1 MTPDVV
7 AETAVDVSQSGDVL
21 TELTDIKQLLTFIVV
36 VLVLAIAFFLFKRVT
51 TLLTSFFLVETL
63 RCAGVCWRISSQH

>member
-1 MTPDVV
+1 MTSDVV

-36 VLVLAIAFFLFKRVT
+36 VLVLAIAFFLFKKGYNFIT
-51 TLLTSFFLVETL
+51 QFF
-63 RCAGVCWRISSQH
+63 S

>member
-1 MTPDVV
+1 MTSDVV

-36 VLVLAIAFFLFKRVT
+36 VFVLAIAFFLFKKGYNFINQ
-51 TLLTSFFLVETL
+51 FF
-63 RCAGVCWRISSQH
+63 S

>member
-1 MTPDVV
+1 MTPDVA

-36 VLVLAIAFFLFKRVT
+36 VLVLAIAFFLFKKGYNFINQ
-51 TLLTSFFLVETL
+51 FF
-63 RCAGVCWRISSQH
+63 S

>member
-36 VLVLAIAFFLFKRVT
+36 VLVLAIAFFLFKKGCN
-51 TLLTSFFLVETL
+51 FFNQFF
-63 RCAGVCWRISSQH
+63 S

>member
-7 AETAVDVSQSGDVL
+7 AETAVDVSQSGDIL

-36 VLVLAIAFFLFKRVT
+36 VLVLAIAFFLFKKGYNFINQ
-51 TLLTSFFLVETL
+51 FF
-63 RCAGVCWRISSQH
+63 S

>member
-36 VLVLAIAFFLFKRVT
+36 VLVLAIAFFLFKKGYNFINQ
-51 TLLTSFFLVETL
+51 FF
-63 RCAGVCWRISSQH
+63 S

>member
-36 VLVLAIAFFLFKRVT
+36 VFVLAIAFFLFKKGYNFINQ
-51 TLLTSFFLVETL
+51 FF
-63 RCAGVCWRISSQH
+63 S

>member
-7 AETAVDVSQSGDVL
+7 AETAVDVSQSGDML

-36 VLVLAIAFFLFKRVT
+36 VLVLAIAFFLFKKGYNFINQ
-51 TLLTSFFLVETL
+51 FF
-63 RCAGVCWRISSQH
+63 S

>member
-21 TELTDIKQLLTFIVV
+21 TELTGIKQLLTFIVV
-36 VLVLAIAFFLFKRVT
+36 VFVLAIAFFLFKKGYNFINQ
-51 TLLTSFFLVETL
+51 FF
-63 RCAGVCWRISSQH
+63 S

>member
-7 AETAVDVSQSGDVL
+7 AESAVDVSQSGDVL

-36 VLVLAIAFFLFKRVT
+36 VLVLAIAFFLFKKGYNFINQ
-51 TLLTSFFLVETL
+51 FF
-63 RCAGVCWRISSQH
+63 S

>member
-7 AETAVDVSQSGDVL
+7 AETAVDVSQSGDIL

-36 VLVLAIAFFLFKRVT
+36 VLVLAIAFFLFKKGCNFINQ
-51 TLLTSFFLVETL
+51 FF
-63 RCAGVCWRISSQH
+63 S

>member
-36 VLVLAIAFFLFKRVT
+36 VFVLAIAFFLFKKGYNFINQ
-51 TLLTSFFLVETL
+51 FFF
-63 RCAGVCWRISSQH
+63 